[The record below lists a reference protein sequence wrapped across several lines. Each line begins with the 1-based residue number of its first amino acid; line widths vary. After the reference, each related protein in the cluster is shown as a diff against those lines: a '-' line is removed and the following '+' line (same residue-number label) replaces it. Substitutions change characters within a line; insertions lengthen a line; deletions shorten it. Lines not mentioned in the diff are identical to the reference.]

1 MNNCW
6 LVQQMELPKSCLLGN
21 TIFKKL
27 LYDNADLSN
36 RDKKLFADPPV
47 EKLIWQASLK
57 PATINIPAYKD
68 EQREFEEIQ
77 IIEVRLR
84 HEKQFRRIAEI
95 VMRAI
100 PYPMVVQLTHAKR
113 VMLVVGEPRHNL
125 SDHSRHTIDDFIATG
140 WIDTDNPSTL
150 DEIFSHNIHICKL
163 STANLYRC
171 YHSLV
176 DQVILYIAAQRT
188 GKYPGSKDAE
198 AVKTIHDQLEVIEQ
212 EINDLKIDMK
222 QENQFNRQ
230 VALNVE
236 IKHLKKEKEKWLNK
250 LGTNRNGAHE

>member
-1 MNNCW
+1 MSNCW

-27 LYDNADLSN
+27 FYENTDLAN

-47 EKLIWQASLK
+47 EKLLWQASLK

-84 HEKQFRRIAEI
+84 HEKQVRRIAEI

-100 PYPMVVQLTHAKR
+100 PYPMVVQLTHAER
-113 VMLVVGEPRHNL
+113 VMLVVGEPRRNL
-125 SDHSRHTIDDFIATG
+125 SDRSRHTIDEFMATG
-140 WIDTDNPSTL
+140 WIDTDNPSTM
-150 DEIFSHNIHICKL
+150 DETFAHNIHIRKL
-163 STANLYRC
+163 SSANLYRC

-176 DQVILYIAAQRT
+176 DQVILHNAAQST
-188 GKYPGSKDAE
+188 GSYPASKDVE
-198 AVKTIHDQLEVIEQ
+198 TVKVIHDQIKVIEQ
-212 EINDLKIDMK
+212 EI
-222 QENQFNRQ
+222 FNLRVTLNKETQ
-230 VALNVE
+230 YNRKVDLNVQVKRLETKKNE
-236 IKHLKKEKEKWLNK
+236 ITSK
-250 LGTNRNGAHE
+250 LGVCPNDKN